1 MFTVFKTRFDAMKK
15 NAFTLIELLVVIAI
29 IAILAAML
37 FPAVNAALAQ
47 ARTAK
52 SVNNV
57 QQIMKGIH
65 LLKDDNKGILPAPSN
80 IPDSP
85 YKTPPWDTIP
95 EMTLGGKM
103 NDPTEK
109 GETATKK
116 LDPNRPL
123 SKVIKDIET
132 FECPSD
138 RGSAS
143 GNALATNANN
153 VFVKQGTSYA
163 YAWGNNFESQT
174 GILSLQKVAAGKA
187 PRFTHSN
194 LSASS
199 SKVIIYQ
206 PCFLGPLGKPA
217 SSKDEWHD
225 KASRA
230 AVLGFLDGRAKKQVK
245 LPNHLT
251 APANITAFE
260 TQAREYY

>member
-1 MFTVFKTRFDAMKK
+1 MKK

-52 SVNNV
+52 SINNV

-65 LLKDDNKGILPAPSN
+65 LLKDDNRGILPTPSSVAG
-80 IPDSP
+80 SP
-85 YKTPPWDTIP
+85 YSTPTWSTPV
-95 EMTLGGKM
+95 EMTLGGKIAGSAAA
-103 NDPTEK
+103 NNR
-109 GETATKK
+109 
-116 LDPNRPL
+116 LDPSRPL

-138 RGSAS
+138 RGAAS
-143 GNALATNANN
+143 GNPLANN
-153 VFVKQGTSYA
+153 SANVYADRGSSYA
-163 YAWGNNFESQT
+163 YAWQHNIGQS
-174 GILSLQKVAAGKA
+174 GILGLANISAGKP
-187 PRFTHSN
+187 PRFTHSD

-199 SKVIIYQ
+199 SKIIIYQ

-225 KASRA
+225 KATRA
-230 AVLGFLDGRAKKQVK
+230 AVVGFLDGRGKKQPK
-245 LPNHLT
+245 LYT
-251 APANITAFE
+251 AAPANITAFE
-260 TQAREYY
+260 TGALEYY